1 MKTNVD
7 KLIEELSFEAKR
19 YKEYADKELK
29 EIGKTNNYSRL
40 TGLSD
45 GILRAIDIVGRRIRE

>member
-1 MKTNVD
+1 MKANAD

-29 EIGKTNNYSRL
+29 EIGETHNYSRL
-40 TGLSD
+40 GGLSD
-45 GILRAIDIVGRRIRE
+45 GFLRAMDIVRRIMRE